1 MTTCRVSLLI
11 FVLPF
16 VLLAHAEQS
25 APSPILVFTHVTVID
40 GTGAPARP
48 AMTVV
53 MMEGRIS
60 AVGTTGE
67 VPVPPEAQVVD
78 ASGKFMIPGL
88 WDMHVHWYRKDSL
101 SLFIANGVTGVRQ
114 MWGRPMHHAWRT
126 EIEHGSLLGP
136 RMVIASPIV
145 DGPNPIWPGSISVGN
160 AAEAREAVR
169 TLKQAGADFM
179 HIAPCG
185 RTPGTSTFSSGT
197 GSLGG

>member
-60 AVGTTGE
+60 AIGTTGE

-88 WDMHVHWYRKDSL
+88 WDMHVHLSL
-101 SLFIANGVTGVRQ
+101 SRFL
-114 MWGRPMHHAWRT
+114 
-126 EIEHGSLLGP
+126 
-136 RMVIASPIV
+136 
-145 DGPNPIWPGSISVGN
+145 
-160 AAEAREAVR
+160 
-169 TLKQAGADFM
+169 
-179 HIAPCG
+179 
-185 RTPGTSTFSSGT
+185 SGMMR
-197 GSLGG
+197 L